1 MDVILHPPATIGF
14 TGDLSEGD
22 RDRIS
27 RALRDAV
34 SRALANAATA
44 EARHGEPSGP
54 AADAPGEPFD
64 PARLQRARTAYLIA
78 SYDDE
83 GAPVAF
89 TQATAPQV
97 LDGPSPFEGVLV
109 MYLPGMRYVHYRS
122 PRYGVTGLL
131 SHAVPLG
138 LYIFGTTSF
147 AVLSGPDPDGTVRH
161 WVVGTDIVVS
171 DADLGSPV
179 AVDVQ
184 KLGGG
189 ELKTPHGEEL
199 SAVELRG
206 IPVED
211 YTIGGRPYRM
221 AAFNTYNGA
230 GEKRSTV
237 WWDVHAAAAYLKQV
251 EKEKASTAAKVPVDV
266 VQLVFGDLDALVAQI
281 EAGSDAQLQKAAE
294 KLSLLNRDAY
304 ALVGW
309 ETKVRYL
316 KILIKAWT
324 WQEQEKAVI
333 EIFASLKSDSEL
345 DAVLDLLRAGDVY
358 NQLFDDLDSELYS
371 LLTEVGEK
379 FSREKGPLTL
389 DGYLKLLQAFG
400 LLPRTMEQAVARV
413 VFGPGGYVVPS
424 EMIDEAHNAVMG
436 FVRFGADLGEGIA
449 TIFTEPAKVVQG
461 IGALVELLIKAEL
474 ASVGYLPAAQELAAL
489 LTKVGTK
496 VLAGMRGAERL
507 GVGEKIMRRVKWRLV
522 WEIASFFIGVGEVK
536 AAIQAIGVS
545 EKLAGILRFLA
556 VLTRIGEVADAEV
569 VAARLA
575 RLAALLKAERA
586 VFASVEEVAELIGRL
601 PDPDVR
607 KLGRLLAKA
616 EIREGEALAD
626 IARRSAELHAAVE
639 DVLGKTELLKTLSAK
654 SGGLT
659 DAVVEA
665 FHGLVGEK
673 GLELADAQKVVRAI
687 PDGEGARFAAAF
699 KRVPLGRVP
708 AASRG
713 AFLELL
719 AASPRRMDA
728 MARIGFDAFASLY
741 RRVAGGAERFDQYLG
756 AIEEL
761 DRRLTGQ
768 GKPADFRRLLDGL
781 ERDDPAAWLRVEGAR
796 AGLAGEHAT
805 EEWLRM
811 VSGSPRAQA
820 GLDRL
825 LRRDAAAMVRSLIDD
840 LGGDA
845 EVVLALEEIGRMGER
860 ELDGLLLLRRYVD
873 RGGNFP
879 DWNEIL
885 FTDPGRRQ
893 ALLEAL
899 AGLRDPANPG
909 ALVIRNGLDA
919 VLAAAL
925 QQRNVQ
931 GGIGHLQTVESLL
944 RQFPGARFDLEVT
957 SLAGGAWREIDIVME
972 VGGRRVSVEVK
983 SYQVTTDL
991 EHARRQISK
1000 DLVRHLGDGGGPW
1013 TDLLWRFPDPQYAAN
1028 FPNVELL
1035 FLEELDK
1042 LAAQGRLTMP
1052 LPQAQ
1057 AALRARF
1064 TAGRPWKLLDIL
1076 P

>member
-1 MDVILHPPATIGF
+1 MDVILHPPATVGF
-14 TGDLSEGD
+14 TGDLPEGD

-27 RALRDAV
+27 RALREAV

-44 EARHGEPSGP
+44 EARRGEPSGP
-54 AADAPGEPFD
+54 AAEAPSEPLD
-64 PARLQRARTAYLIA
+64 PARLDRARTAYLIA

-89 TQATAPQV
+89 TQAAPQV

-131 SHAVPLG
+131 SQAVPLG
-138 LYIFGTTSF
+138 LYLFGTTSF

-161 WVVGTDIVVS
+161 WVVGTDIVVG

-179 AVDVQ
+179 ALDVQ

-189 ELKTPHGEEL
+189 ELKGPAGQEL
-199 SAVELRG
+199 AAVELRG

-221 AAFNTYNGA
+221 AAFTTYNGA

-237 WWDVHAAAAYLKQV
+237 WWDVHAATAYLKQV
-251 EKEKASTAAKVPVDV
+251 EREKAAGAAAKVPVDV
-266 VQLVFGDLDALVAQI
+266 AQLVFGEVDALVAQV
-281 EAGSDAQLQKAAE
+281 EAGNDAQLQRAAE
-294 KLSLLNRDAY
+294 QLSRLNRDAY
-304 ALVGW
+304 ALVSW

-324 WQEQEKAVI
+324 WQEQEKAII
-333 EIFASLKSDSEL
+333 EIFASLKSESEL
-345 DAVLDLLRAGDVY
+345 DAVVDLLRTGGVY
-358 NQLFDDLDSELYS
+358 LQLFDDLDSELYT
-371 LLTEVGEK
+371 LLTEIGEK
-379 FSREKGPLTL
+379 FPREKGPLTL
-389 DGYLKLLQAFG
+389 DGFVQLLKAFG
-400 LLPRTMEQAVARV
+400 LPPSMGQQLKGV
-413 VFGPGGYVVPS
+413 VFGPLGYVVS
-424 EMIDEAHNAVMG
+424 GDVIDEAHDAVMG

-449 TIFTEPAKVVQG
+449 TIFTEPAKLVQG

-489 LTKVGTK
+489 LTKAGTK
-496 VLAGMRGAERL
+496 VLAGLRGAERL
-507 GVGEKIMRRVKWRLV
+507 GVGEKILRRVKWRLI
-522 WEIASFFIGVGEVK
+522 WEIASFFVGVGEIK
-536 AAIQAIGVS
+536 AAIQATGIT
-545 EKLAGILRFLA
+545 EKLAGVLRFLA
-556 VLTRIGEVADAEV
+556 VLTRIGEAADAEV

-575 RLAALLKAERA
+575 RLAAIFKAERA
-586 VFASVEEVAELIGRL
+586 VFASLEEVAELLGRL
-601 PDPDVR
+601 PDRDVR

-626 IARRSAELHAAVE
+626 IAKRSAELHAAVE
-639 DVLGKTELLKTLSAK
+639 DALGKTELLKTLSAK

-673 GLELADAQKVVRAI
+673 GLELAEAQKVVKAI
-687 PDGEGARFAAAF
+687 PDGEGAKFAAAL

-708 AASRG
+708 VASRG

-719 AASPRRMDA
+719 AASPRRMEA
-728 MARIGFDAFASLY
+728 MARFGFDTFAALY

-761 DRRLTGQ
+761 ERRLTGQ

-781 ERDDPAAWLRVEGAR
+781 ERDDPAAWLRVEGVR
-796 AGLAGEHAT
+796 AGLAGEHGV

-811 VSGSPRAQA
+811 VAGSPRAQA
-820 GLDRL
+820 GLERL
-825 LRRDAAAMVRSLIDD
+825 LRRDQAAMVRSLIDD

-845 EVVLALEEIGRMGER
+845 EVLLALEEIGRLGER

-885 FTDPGRRQ
+885 FTEPGRRR
-893 ALLEAL
+893 ALLETL

-909 ALVIRNGLDA
+909 ALVIRSGLDT
-919 VLAAAL
+919 LLEAAL
-925 QQRNVQ
+925 RQRNVQ

-983 SYQVTTDL
+983 SYQVSTDL

-1028 FPNVELL
+1028 FADVERL

-1064 TAGRPWKLLDIL
+1064 TAPRPWKLLDVL